1 MEPPNQY
8 RVAVE
13 IARWARALPEGERLR
28 AVKERC
34 GGDEVLR
41 DIVQRL
47 LETEDA
53 ATLAGAPCASEG
65 EQGVKPAEPIQ
76 SMRSGNGR
84 IGPYTVLELIGEG
97 GMGAVYLAEQDRPRR
112 IVALK
117 LIRAGLMTPRMLRRF
132 EHESEV
138 LGRLQHPGIAQVYD
152 AGTAGTPHGPQPYF
166 AMEYVRGTPLTVFA
180 SMHNLTMRQRLAMFV
195 KICEAVHH
203 AHQKGVVHRDL
214 KPGNILVQSADGVE
228 GDRLA
233 ESAQPKI
240 LDFGI
245 ARSTDGDLGTRT
257 MQTEAGQL
265 VGTVP
270 YMSPEQ
276 LTGDPAAI
284 DTRSDVYTLG
294 VILYELLSGRLP
306 HAVDGKTIVDAVRT
320 ISTTEPRPLGSVDRA
335 LGGDPQTI
343 VGKAMEK
350 DRSRRYQSAS
360 ELSQDIARYLRDEPI
375 LARPPTRAYLFRK
388 FASRN
393 RAVVAGAATAVV
405 LLIGGIA
412 ATAAQAVRAETAR
425 ALAREEADL
434 AKSANEFLTEM
445 LAAANPELSNDR
457 ELTVREMVDRAAELL
472 ARREDS
478 RRTHPRVAMSL
489 HNTLS
494 STYRSLGR
502 PVEAVA
508 QAELAVRLAEQSRG
522 PDSLDAI
529 ASRRTLAI
537 GLAEAGRFEESEALT
552 RACVDELNRRLG
564 EGAEETAR
572 ASAELGRVL
581 LESGKLA
588 EAETVLR
595 GAFDRLKSLAGE
607 RDPDTISAMDH
618 LGLTFLRLG
627 RFEESERIERAGLA
641 VREEVFG
648 PDSLTV
654 TYSLNNLANI
664 AQKLGR
670 DEEAA
675 ELLRRALEIRRSRLA
690 PDHPGIQV
698 SMSNL
703 AVALVGLKR
712 LDEAERLLID
722 SLRLQTARLGEDH
735 PKAMATMGN
744 LAFVQEDLGKLADA
758 EQTYRRLIELRR
770 RSRLTDQTAWGD
782 VNNYAMLL
790 RRVGRASEATA
801 LYREILPLCE
811 AGLPEGH
818 YITAIF
824 RNNYGDCLTDLGSY
838 AEAERAL
845 LDSQRV
851 MERFFKPPHPRI
863 DNGRA
868 RLARLYTAWGRPEQA
883 AEWTGSAVRPSVK
896 EE

>member
-1 MEPPNQY
+1 MEPPNRY
-8 RVAVE
+8 RVAAE
-13 IARWARALPEGERLR
+13 IARWARAKPADERPH
-28 AVKERC
+28 AVRERC
-34 GGDEVLR
+34 GSDDALR

-47 LETEDA
+47 LDTEEA
-53 ATLAGAPCASEG
+53 ATLVGALCTSEG
-65 EQGVKPAEPIQ
+65 ERGGLCATSSDSVRA
-76 SMRSGNGR
+76 GNER
-84 IGPYTVLELIGEG
+84 IGPYMLLDLLGEG

-152 AGTAGTPHGPQPYF
+152 AGTAETPHGPQPYF

-180 SMHNLTMRQRLAMFV
+180 SRHNLTIRERLAMFV
-195 KICEAVHH
+195 RICEAVHH

-214 KPGNILVQSADGVE
+214 KPGNILVQSADGLE
-228 GDRLA
+228 GDRSA

-245 ARSTDGDLGTRT
+245 ARSTDGDLETRT

-265 VGTVP
+265 IGTVP

-306 HAVDGKTIVDAVRT
+306 HAVGGKTLVDAART
-320 ISTTEPRPLGSVDRA
+320 ISLTEPPLLGSVDRA
-335 LGGDPQTI
+335 LGGDVQTI

-350 DRSRRYQSAS
+350 DRSRRYQSAN
-360 ELSQDIARYLRDEPI
+360 ELAQDITRYLHDEPI
-375 LARPPTRAYLFRK
+375 LARPPTRGYLLRK

-393 RAVVAGAATAVV
+393 RAVVAGASTAVV

-412 ATAAQAVRAETAR
+412 ATTAQALRAESAR

-472 ARREDS
+472 ARREDT
-478 RRTHPRVAMSL
+478 RRTHARVAMSL
-489 HNTLS
+489 HNTLA

-529 ASRRTLAI
+529 AARRTLAI
-537 GLAEAGRFEESEALT
+537 SLAEAGRFEESEAMS
-552 RACVDELNRRLG
+552 RGCVDELIRCVG

-581 LESGKLA
+581 LESGKLT
-588 EAETVLR
+588 EAETVLK

-618 LGLTFLRLG
+618 LGLTLQRLG

-641 VREEVFG
+641 IREEVFG
-648 PDSLTV
+648 PNSLTV

-664 AQKLGR
+664 AQRLGR
-670 DEEAA
+670 NEEAA
-675 ELLRRALEIRRSRLA
+675 ELLRRALEIRRSRLD

-712 LDEAERLLID
+712 LDEAERLLIEA
-722 SLRLQTARLGEDH
+722 LRLQAARLGEGH
-735 PKAMATMGN
+735 PKAMSTLGN
-744 LAFVQEDLGKLADA
+744 LAFVQEDLGKLAEA
-758 EQTYRRLIELRR
+758 EQTYSRLIELRR
-770 RSRLTDQTAWGD
+770 RSRLADQTAWGD

-790 RRVGRASEATA
+790 QRLGRAEEATA
-801 LYREILPLCE
+801 LYREIMPLCD
-811 AGLPEGH
+811 AGLPAGH

-824 RNNYGDCLTDLGSY
+824 RNNFGDCLTDLGSY

-845 LDSQRV
+845 LDSQSV
-851 MERFFKPPHPRI
+851 IERFFKPPHPRI
-863 DNGRA
+863 DKGRA

-883 AEWTGSAVRPSVK
+883 AEWTEPSVK
-896 EE
+896 AE